1 MNKSIKQKKTKMNK
15 SIKLLS
21 TGLILGLAFLQSCKK
36 DPKPNVPPI
45 NEGELI
51 TTLILNAKD
60 SATGQVESFKF
71 RDQDGEGGNAP
82 TQFDSIILKSGHSY
96 AFEVLML
103 DESKAETDTISI
115 EVLKEGEDHLLVYT
129 ITNLNLNIM
138 PSDSDNNGL
147 AIGLKSIWKAIA
159 SGNGK
164 VKTTLKHQPGI
175 KNGDPALGETDIE
188 IEFNCRIQ

>member
-1 MNKSIKQKKTKMNK
+1 
-15 SIKLLS
+15 
-21 TGLILGLAFLQSCKK
+21 
-36 DPKPNVPPI
+36 
-45 NEGELI
+45 
-51 TTLILNAKD
+51 
-60 SATGQVESFKF
+60 
-71 RDQDGEGGNAP
+71 
-82 TQFDSIILKSGHSY
+82 
-96 AFEVLML
+96 L